1 MTQEK
6 ASFVK
11 GERLCGVK
19 AVSELFA
26 GGKFLSEPP
35 LKILYLT
42 APAEKSV
49 STIRVLISVPK
60 RNFKKATDRNLIK
73 RRIREA
79 WRLSRMPLTER
90 LNGSGRRMD
99 LAIIWNDTQIRP
111 YDSVLKSV
119 TVVIGR
125 LANLKY

>member
-1 MTQEK
+1 MTREK

-35 LKILYLT
+35 LKIIYLT

-60 RNFKKATDRNLIK
+60 RNFRKATDRNLIK

-79 WRLSRMPLTER
+79 WRLSRMPLAER
-90 LNGSGRRMD
+90 LSDSGRRMD
-99 LAIIWNDTQIRP
+99 LAIIWNDTQIMP
-111 YDSVLKSV
+111 YDTVLKSV
-119 TVVIGR
+119 TGVISR
-125 LANLKY
+125 LTNLKY

>member
-1 MTQEK
+1 MTRKK
-6 ASFVK
+6 ASLVK

-26 GGKFLSEPP
+26 GGKFLSDPP
-35 LKILYLT
+35 LKIIYRT

-49 STIRVLISVPK
+49 STIRVLVSVPK
-60 RNFKKATDRNLIK
+60 RNFKKATDRNLIR

-79 WRLSRMPLTER
+79 WRLNRIPLTER
-90 LNGSGRRMD
+90 LNGIGLRMD

-111 YDSVLKSV
+111 YEFVLKCV
-119 TVVIGR
+119 TRMIGR
-125 LANLKY
+125 MSNLKY

>member
-1 MTQEK
+1 MTREK

-35 LKILYLT
+35 LKIIYLT
-42 APAEKSV
+42 APAEKTV

-79 WRLSRMPLTER
+79 WRRSRMPLTER
-90 LNGSGRRMD
+90 LNSSGRRMD

-119 TVVIGR
+119 TGVIGR
-125 LANLKY
+125 LTNLKY